1 MASGDPKLGVADSW
15 RRSDIPTKSKE
26 DDTKPTLYHTDTS
39 YYSQVVRLVLE
50 EEGIDYVSR
59 HLDIHG
65 SMEQLEPW
73 YLHIN
78 PAGVVPTLVYR
89 GRSVTES
96 KDVSLFI
103 VEKVS
108 GTKKLLP
115 AELREQVLQL
125 VELHYKET
133 PVEMLTMGTMLS
145 SNKVMAAI
153 GPRKLKSAIARLEK
167 MKSDHP
173 DLEAVIQAK
182 IGQKK
187 EQQEM
192 FSNPQK
198 AKELALGKVIAVL
211 DHLEE
216 SLEKEGDFL
225 CGPSYTLADTL
236 FTCLLARLGMIRL
249 LEGELKSR

>member
-1 MASGDPKLGVADSW
+1 M
-15 RRSDIPTKSKE
+15 
-26 DDTKPTLYHTDTS
+26 
-39 YYSQVVRLVLE
+39 
-50 EEGIDYVSR
+50 
-59 HLDIHG
+59 
-65 SMEQLEPW
+65 
-73 YLHIN
+73 
-78 PAGVVPTLVYR
+78 
-89 GRSVTES
+89 
-96 KDVSLFI
+96 
-103 VEKVS
+103 
-108 GTKKLLP
+108 
-115 AELREQVLQL
+115 LQL

-173 DLEAVIQAK
+173 DLEAAIQAK
-182 IGQKK
+182 IVQKE

-225 CGPSYTLADTL
+225 CGPSYTLADAL
-236 FTCLLARLGMIRL
+236 FTCLLARFFFSSSSLISAAQVGDDQAA
-249 LEGELKSR
+249 GG